1 MAEALRRFAAAYVP
15 PPSPSP
21 SPPSPPPAVRFHQD
35 GASFAPGAVRFGLDY
50 NGTPL
55 SATLSQPATDGGGGG
70 RGGGGGG
77 GALVEVAPPV
87 APHAGGARAEASD
100 GAPTEATLGAA
111 AHFLTRFF
119 NTLTVDLD
127 GCELRFRALRLQPA
141 GAAGAAGG
149 AAAAGRGE
157 LELHLELGV
166 CVRRFP
172 SPFVNF

>member
-1 MAEALRRFAAAYVP
+1 MADALRRFAAAYVP

-35 GASFAPGAVRFGLDY
+35 GASFAPGAVRFGFDY

-55 SATLSQPATDGGGGG
+55 SATLSQPATGGG
-70 RGGGGGG
+70 GGGGGG

-87 APHAGGARAEASD
+87 APHAGGARAEASE

-141 GAAGAAGG
+141 GAA
-149 AAAAGRGE
+149 AAGRGE

>member
-1 MAEALRRFAAAYVP
+1 MHTGETFTYM
-15 PPSPSP
+15 
-21 SPPSPPPAVRFHQD
+21 
-35 GASFAPGAVRFGLDY
+35 
-50 NGTPL
+50 
-55 SATLSQPATDGGGGG
+55 
-70 RGGGGGG
+70 
-77 GALVEVAPPV
+77 PV
-87 APHAGGARAEASD
+87 QEEHRP
-100 GAPTEATLGAA
+100 AA

-141 GAAGAAGG
+141 GAA
-149 AAAAGRGE
+149 AAGRGE

>member
-1 MAEALRRFAAAYVP
+1 M
-15 PPSPSP
+15 
-21 SPPSPPPAVRFHQD
+21 RFHQD

-55 SATLSQPATDGGGGG
+55 SATLSQPATG
-70 RGGGGGG
+70 GGGGGG

-141 GAAGAAGG
+141 GAAGAAGARGG
-149 AAAAGRGE
+149 AAAAGRTE
-157 LELHLELGV
+157 LELHLQLGV

>member
-1 MAEALRRFAAAYVP
+1 MRF
-15 PPSPSP
+15 
-21 SPPSPPPAVRFHQD
+21 RQD

-55 SATLSQPATDGGGGG
+55 SATLSQPAT
-70 RGGGGGG
+70 GGGGGG

-141 GAAGAAGG
+141 GAAGAAGARGG
-149 AAAAGRGE
+149 AAAAGRTE
-157 LELHLELGV
+157 LELHLQLGV